1 VREREVW
8 HDGSYMF
15 FRRQKLHEPTFTERI
30 DGLRKLG
37 FSTSPAGSARA
48 QVTRDGIGAVIEDR
62 PGQHPRVNKAGFV
75 LGDEIGL
82 LVNRGYQ
89 MFWRT
94 PNGRTSPA
102 LATHLKALHAFE
114 EDLKEGLGLPSL
126 YNESLGTTSD
136 LHLYDRVE
144 HRDQG
149 DADKPWEHKPVTS

>member
-1 VREREVW
+1 
-8 HDGSYMF
+8 MF
-15 FRRQKLHEPTFTERI
+15 FRREKIHEPTFTERL

-37 FSTSPAGSARA
+37 FSTSPAGSGKA
-48 QVTRDGIGAVIEDR
+48 QVLRDGIGAIIEDR
-62 PGQHPRVNKAGFV
+62 PGQRPHVNKAGFV

-89 MFWRT
+89 MFWRS
-94 PNGRTSPA
+94 PGGRTAPA
-102 LATHLKALHAFE
+102 LAAQLKALHAFE

-149 DADKPWEHKPVTS
+149 DAPKAWQHKSVPS